1 MNRKFFVVILSSLFF
16 ACGPQLPKVNNSSP
30 SAYKESLKQV
40 EASVPQEE
48 KDAFNLSMSMLAV
61 EQLKPY
67 MENGTIVSTEE
78 EEEQARQQLHQLL
91 HGKNYKQI
99 ISYVDEIML
108 VKMENAQKQYV
119 EVLQEEGNNLLSF
132 GTEPQFQELIIS
144 QNSLTTKQAV
154 LTVKNASK
162 MGISAFMLG
171 TIDMSET
178 VPFVAIVAT
187 ELDKPLQ
194 PNESRVV
201 TFELDPSL
209 GWDKFITGKQQVSSA
224 KWVVVG
230 IDYANGK
237 ELVNEKFLASL
248 EVFLQLRRNYES
260 LLESKKDWR
269 AAFNLDNV
277 VKGFFPL

>member
-30 SAYKESLKQV
+30 RAYKESLKQV
-40 EASVPQEE
+40 EESVPQEE

-67 MENGTIVSTEE
+67 MEHGTIVSTEE

-108 VKMENAQKQYV
+108 AKMENAQKQYI

-144 QNSLTTKQAV
+144 QNFLTTKQAT

-162 MGISAFMLG
+162 TEIVAFMLG
-171 TIDMSET
+171 AIDMSET

-194 PNESRVV
+194 PNESRSV

-209 GWDKFITGKQQVSSA
+209 GWDRFIESKQQVSSA

-248 EVFLQLRRNYES
+248 DVFLQLRRNYES

-269 AAFNLDNV
+269 SAFNLDNV